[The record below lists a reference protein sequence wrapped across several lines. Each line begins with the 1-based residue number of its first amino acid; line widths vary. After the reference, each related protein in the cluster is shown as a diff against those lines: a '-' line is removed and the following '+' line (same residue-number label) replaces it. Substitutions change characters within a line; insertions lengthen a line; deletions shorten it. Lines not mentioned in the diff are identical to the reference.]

1 MELFPQ
7 SVFSL
12 VLSQSSNLIL
22 LPNPTWFGYQ
32 IPQEM
37 IVSCSIQ
44 WNSSL
49 GSKNK
54 CRQEAN
60 GLQANHWPLK
70 TGNCCGAEAILKDS
84 LGKRKVSQHLRARI
98 WAELFSALADKPSL
112 SHENLLIN
120 ESIREYLEFNMSIW
134 VCPSG
139 DSGQP
144 VVHGQFL
151 ICQLSDFW
159 RIKG

>member
-1 MELFPQ
+1 M
-7 SVFSL
+7 
-12 VLSQSSNLIL
+12 LSQSSNLIL

-37 IVSCSIQ
+37 IVSRSIQ

-54 CRQEAN
+54 RQEAN
-60 GLQANHWPLK
+60 GLQANPWPLK
-70 TGNCCGAEAILKDS
+70 TGNCCGAEAISKDT
-84 LGKRKVSQHLRARI
+84 LGKRKVSRHLRARI
-98 WAELFSALADKPSL
+98 WAELFNALADKGEPWPSL

-144 VVHGQFL
+144 VV
-151 ICQLSDFW
+151 QLDSFSSVN
-159 RIKG
+159 